1 MLSQRCWC
9 SDFPVRTETQQQ
21 KPQRRKQAGALM
33 SQELAPPA
41 SPLGEGGTQVSSGQT
56 PRRPGVDCE

>member
-21 KPQRRKQAGALM
+21 KPQKGKKPGAPM
-33 SQELAPPA
+33 PQELAPPA
-41 SPLGEGGTQVSSGQT
+41 SPLGEGGTHVSSG
-56 PRRPGVDCE
+56 PAPAWGGL